1 MFFPSWTPGQCNI
14 TKISFEGIHPEQEI
28 LALQKM
34 EAKCTNVQWDYV
46 LKYITNLFVDFEGI
60 FRNVTF
66 AVFFFCTRDCGKEE
80 WAFRIR
86 KYGLAQ

>member
-1 MFFPSWTPGQCNI
+1 
-14 TKISFEGIHPEQEI
+14 
-28 LALQKM
+28 M